1 MLFLSLTVLDETVAQ
16 IQTNNSEMCQE
27 LQNHLKPIGTDIPS
41 FKLKID
47 DIKQKVRQKERHC
60 EDLKREHRRVKNSK

>member
-1 MLFLSLTVLDETVAQ
+1 MR
-16 IQTNNSEMCQE
+16 QE